1 MFTELCSHQ
10 YYNTTPERNFV
21 PISSH
26 SCSPFPPDTGIHSSV
41 LGLCGC
47 DGSGH
52 FLEIE
57 SACIWLFVP
66 VFFGLAE
73 SLHGVSPYQLF
84 TTPYGHL
91 IGCSAIPPILLIH
104 SSLEEWLFWKHF
116 GYFHFLALINNAGMS
131 THVQELYCSKRMYFQ
146 LEVRLF
152 VFSHLFRFILLY
164 LVPTFPWYVQWVSTR
179 ENAL

>member
-10 YYNTTPERNFV
+10 YYNTTPGRNFV
-21 PISSH
+21 PVSSH
-26 SCSPFPPDTGIHSSV
+26 SHSPFPPDTGIHYSV
-41 LGLCGC
+41 LCLCGF
-47 DGSGH
+47 DGSGR
-52 FLEIE
+52 FLEIG
-57 SACIWLFVP
+57 SARIWLFVP
-66 VFFGLAE
+66 VFFRLVE

-131 THVQELYCSKRMYFQ
+131 THVQELYCSKRMYVQ

-152 VFSHLFRFILLY
+152 VFSYLFRFILLY
-164 LVPTFPWYVQWVSTR
+164 LIPTFP
-179 ENAL
+179 